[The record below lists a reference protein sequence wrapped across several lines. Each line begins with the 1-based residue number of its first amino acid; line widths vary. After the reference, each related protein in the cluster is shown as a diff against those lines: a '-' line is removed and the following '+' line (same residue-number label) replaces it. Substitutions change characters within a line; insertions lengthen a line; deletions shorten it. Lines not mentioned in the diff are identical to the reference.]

1 MIAASP
7 PPTAAVVQ
15 TSHPARYGFAG
26 ADLGTDFAVW
36 RAASPDARDTP
47 CREGRSSAVQ
57 ICTMPSSDLGG
68 GYQARDLTFTFVD
81 EKLAAID
88 FKTSIDGFDYAT
100 AALKRRFGPPMQIA
114 RDSLKSVDGSVMPHV
129 AMIWRNG
136 RSTIRLSD
144 PMKTSLALSVRLSL
158 DAETQRLGAPS

>member
-1 MIAASP
+1 MIAAP
-7 PPTAAVVQ
+7 PPPAVAAA
-15 TSHPARYGFAG
+15 PALQPVRYGFAG

-36 RAASPDARDTP
+36 RASSSKARDTP
-47 CREGRSSAVQ
+47 CREGESGSMQV
-57 ICTMPSSDLGG
+57 CTMAAADLGG
-68 GYQARDLTFTFVD
+68 GYLARDLTFTFVD

-100 AALKRRFGPPMQIA
+100 ADLKQRFGQPMRIE
-114 RDSLKSVDGSVMPHV
+114 RDTLKSVDGSVMPHV

-144 PMKTSLALSVRLSL
+144 PMTTSLALSVRLSL
-158 DAETQRLGAPS
+158 DADAQRLTSPS